1 MCQEAAGAVRPTKLG
16 APGDRYE
23 LVESR
28 VRKAYLVPKWKI
40 NYLPS
45 IEIKKYESTHYTDIK
60 VKYLARHK

>member
-1 MCQEAAGAVRPTKLG
+1 MPADWWGRPPSKLG

-28 VRKAYLVPKWKI
+28 IRKAYLATKWKI